1 MSDFARNLLFSFRML
16 RRRPGFTAVMVLTLG
31 LGIGANTAIFS
42 VVDAVMLHP
51 LPYRNPEELML
62 VKGRIPKVT
71 PDPIPL
77 SAPDVIQFQ
86 RQSQTFQSLAAFRSI
101 KADFVGSGDP
111 ERIDAAR
118 VNANLFS
125 LLGVHPMIG
134 RDFTADDDQPG
145 HLFAIVS
152 FKMWQSQFGG
162 SRDIIGRAVRINRQP
177 YEVIGVM
184 PPSFTFPVSGMG
196 QGGAVD
202 LFVPLA
208 FTAEEL
214 AAVGDNFS
222 YSMLGRLKPGVSP
235 AAANAELEAIARRIV
250 ETYPAEVRA
259 DLDLSAVALPLH
271 DQVIGESKQI
281 LLLLFGAVAFVL
293 LISCIN
299 VVSLLLTQ
307 ATDRRK
313 EIAVRLA
320 LGVKRGR
327 LLGQFATES
336 MMLTLIG
343 AGVGLALAYWTMDL
357 LMLLMPS
364 NIPRIHPVGLNL
376 TVIGFTLGLAVLTG
390 LIFGIVPALAASPS
404 NLSATLNENTRS
416 STQGPSTRRVLGA
429 LVVSEVALAMVLLI
443 GAGLLLR
450 SFQRVLETNPGFQ
463 PDHVL
468 TASLSLPKSQYGNE
482 TQIRSFY
489 KQLMQRLQQLPGA
502 KATGASTNLP
512 LEVSSNDVFT
522 PEGSEQLSG
531 GNMNICNSSVILGQY
546 FQAMGVPL
554 LQGRDFTDQDTED
567 STPVVIVSQL
577 IVKRYWK
584 NQDAIGKRL
593 KLGPPD
599 DSNSPWLTVVGIVGD
614 VKQGSLDAETTP
626 HVYRPYSQEPVRS
639 LNFVARSVGEPA
651 SLAPTLRAAIWG
663 LDPQLVMAR
672 VRTMDQVIK
681 ESTSPRRFNL
691 FLLGAFAVLAMV
703 LAAIGIYGVIS
714 YSVAR
719 RSHEIGIRMALGAH
733 PSNII
738 TLILRQGLLLLG
750 MGVAIGV
757 GGALVLTRFLSSF
770 LYGIRPADPVTFG
783 GVIIILTAIGLL
795 ASYIPARRAVRV
807 DPMSTLR
814 ND

>member
-1 MSDFARNLLFSFRML
+1 MNSFIRNFLFSYRML
-16 RRRPGFTAVMVLTLG
+16 RRRPGFTAVMALTLG

-42 VVDAVMLHP
+42 VVDSVILNP

-77 SAPDVIQFQ
+77 SAPDVLQFQ
-86 RQSQTFQSLAAFRSI
+86 RQSQTFKSLAAFRSI
-101 KADFVGSGDP
+101 KADFAGSGDP
-111 ERIDAAR
+111 ERIDVAR

-125 LLGVHPMIG
+125 LLGVHPIMG

-145 HLFAIVS
+145 RLLAIVS
-152 FKMWQSQFGG
+152 YQLWQSRFGG

-184 PPSFTFPVSGMG
+184 PSSFAFPVRGMG
-196 QGGAVD
+196 QGGAAD
-202 LFVPLA
+202 LFVPIA
-208 FTAEEL
+208 FTPEEL
-214 AAVGDNFS
+214 GAVGDNFS
-222 YSMLGRLKPGVSP
+222 YSVLGRLQTGVSQ
-235 AAANAELEAIARRIV
+235 AAANEELGAIARRII
-250 ETYPAEVRA
+250 ETYPAEIRS

-271 DQVIGESKQI
+271 DEVIGESKQM

-299 VVSLLLTQ
+299 VASLLLTQ
-307 ATDRRK
+307 ATDRQK

-320 LGVKRGR
+320 LGAKRGQ

-336 MMLTLIG
+336 MMLTLLG
-343 AGVGLALAYWTMDL
+343 AGVGLVFAYWTTDL

-376 TVIGFTLGLAVLTG
+376 TVIGFTLGLAIITG
-390 LIFGIVPALAASPS
+390 LIFGIVPALAASPT
-404 NLSATLNENTRS
+404 NLSAALNENTRS
-416 STQGPSTRRVLGA
+416 STQGPGTRRVLGA
-429 LVVSEVALAMVLLI
+429 LVVTEVALAMVLLI

-450 SFQRVLETNPGFQ
+450 SFQRVLETDPGFQ

-468 TASLSLPKSQYGNE
+468 TASLSLPKSQYE
-482 TQIRSFY
+482 SEPQIRNFY
-489 KQLMQRLQQLPGA
+489 QQLMQRLQQLPGA
-502 KATGASTNLP
+502 KVTGASTNLP
-512 LEVSSNDVFT
+512 IEVSSKDVFT
-522 PEGSEQLSG
+522 PEGSESQSG
-531 GNMNICNSSVILGQY
+531 ANLNMCNSSIILGQY
-546 FQAMGVPL
+546 FQTIGVPL
-554 LQGRDFTDQDTED
+554 LQGRDFTEQDTEN

-577 IVKRYWK
+577 IVERYWK

-599 DSNSPWLTVVGIVGD
+599 SNSPWLTVVGIVGD
-614 VKQGSLDAETTP
+614 VKQGPLDAETTP
-626 HVYRPYSQEPVRS
+626 HVYRPYSQEPVRA

-651 SLAPTLRAAIWG
+651 SLAPALRATIWS

-672 VRTMDQVIK
+672 VRTMEQVIK

-691 FLLGAFAVLAMV
+691 FLLGAFAVLAMA
-703 LAAIGIYGVIS
+703 LSAIGIYGVIS

-719 RSHEIGIRMALGAH
+719 RSHEMGIRMALGAR
-733 PSNII
+733 PTDII
-738 TLILRQGLLLLG
+738 TLILRQGLRLLG

-757 GGALVLTRFLSSF
+757 GGALILTRFLSSF
-770 LYGIRPADPVTFG
+770 LYGIRPTDPVTFV
-783 GVIIILTAIGLL
+783 GVVIILTGIGLL
-795 ASYIPARRAVRV
+795 ASYIPARRATTV

-814 ND
+814 S

>member
-1 MSDFARNLLFSFRML
+1 MTGFIRNFLFSYRML
-16 RRRPGFTAVMVLTLG
+16 RRRPSFTAIMALTLG

-42 VVDAVMLHP
+42 VVDSVILNP

-71 PDPIPL
+71 SDPIPL
-77 SAPDVIQFQ
+77 SAPDVLQFQ
-86 RQSQTFQSLAAFRSI
+86 RQSQTFKSLAAFRSI
-101 KADFVGSGDP
+101 NADFAGSGDP

-125 LLGVHPMIG
+125 LLGVHPMMG

-145 HLFAIVS
+145 RLFVIVS
-152 FKMWQSQFGG
+152 YKLWQSRFGG
-162 SRDIIGRAVRINRQP
+162 SPDIIGRAVRINRQP

-184 PPSFTFPVSGMG
+184 PPSFEFPVRGMG
-196 QGGAVD
+196 QGGAAD
-202 LFVPLA
+202 LFVPIA
-208 FTAEEL
+208 FTPEEL

-222 YSMLGRLKPGVSP
+222 YSVLGRLNPGVSP
-235 AAANAELEAIARRIV
+235 AAANQELEAIARRIL
-250 ETYPAEVRA
+250 ETYPAEIRS

-271 DQVIGESKQI
+271 DQVIGDSKQL

-299 VVSLLLTQ
+299 VASLLLTQ
-307 ATDRRK
+307 ATDRQK

-320 LGVKRGR
+320 LGAKRWQ

-343 AGVGLALAYWTMDL
+343 AGVGMALAYFTTDL

-404 NLSATLNENTRS
+404 NLSAALNENTRS
-416 STQGPSTRRVLGA
+416 STQGPRTRRVLGA
-429 LVVSEVALAMVLLI
+429 LVVTEVALAMVLLI

-450 SFQRVLETNPGFQ
+450 SFQRVLETDPGFQ

-468 TASLSLPKSQYGNE
+468 TASLSLPEPQYGSE
-482 TQIRSFY
+482 TQIRTFY
-489 KQLMQRLQQLPGA
+489 QQLMQRLQQLPGA
-502 KATGASTNLP
+502 KVTGASTNLP

-522 PEGSEQLSG
+522 PEGSEPQSG
-531 GNMNICNSSVILGQY
+531 AKLNICNSSIILGQY
-546 FQAMGVPL
+546 FQTMGVPL
-554 LQGRDFTDQDTED
+554 LRGRDFTEQDTKD

-577 IVKRYWK
+577 IVERYWK

-599 DSNSPWLTVVGIVGD
+599 SNSPWLTVVGIVGD
-614 VKQGSLDAETTP
+614 VKQGPLDAETTP

-639 LNFVARSVGEPA
+639 LIFVARSVGEPA

-663 LDPQLVMAR
+663 LDPQLIMAR
-672 VRTMDQVIK
+672 VRTMEQVIQ

-733 PSNII
+733 PSDII

-757 GGALVLTRFLSSF
+757 GGR
-770 LYGIRPADPVTFG
+770 
-783 GVIIILTAIGLL
+783 
-795 ASYIPARRAVRV
+795 
-807 DPMSTLR
+807 
-814 ND
+814 

>member
-1 MSDFARNLLFSFRML
+1 MSDFTRNLLFSFRML

-42 VVDAVMLHP
+42 VVDAVILHP

-62 VKGRIPKVT
+62 IKGRIPKVT
-71 PDPIPL
+71 SDPIPL

-101 KADFVGSGDP
+101 KADFAGSGDP

-125 LLGVHPMIG
+125 LLGVHPMMG

-145 HLFAIVS
+145 RLFAIVS
-152 FKMWQSQFGG
+152 YNLWQSRFGG

-196 QGGAVD
+196 QGGAAD

-214 AAVGDNFS
+214 GAVGDNFS
-222 YSMLGRLKPGVSP
+222 YSVLGRLKPGVSQ
-235 AAANAELEAIARRIV
+235 AAANEELEAIARRIV
-250 ETYPAEVRA
+250 ETYPAEIRA

-299 VVSLLLTQ
+299 VASLLLTQ

-343 AGVGLALAYWTMDL
+343 AGVGLALAYWTTDL

-364 NIPRIHPVGLNL
+364 NIPRIHPVELNL
-376 TVIGFTLGLAVLTG
+376 TVIGFTLGLAILTG
-390 LIFGIVPALAASPS
+390 LIFSIVPALALSPV
-404 NLSATLNENTRS
+404 NLSAALNENTRS
-416 STQGPSTRRVLGA
+416 NTQGPGPRRVLGA
-429 LVVSEVALAMVLLI
+429 LVVTEVALAMVLLI

-450 SFQRVLETNPGFQ
+450 SFQRVLETDPGFQ

-489 KQLMQRLQQLPGA
+489 QQLMQRLQQLPGA
-502 KATGASTNLP
+502 KVTGASTNLP

-522 PEGSEQLSG
+522 PEGSKPLSG
-531 GNMNICNSSVILGQY
+531 ANLNICNSSIILGQY

-554 LQGRDFTDQDTED
+554 LQGRDFTEQDTKD

-599 DSNSPWLTVVGIVGD
+599 SNSPWLTVVGIVGD

-626 HVYRPYSQEPVRS
+626 HVYQPYSQEPVRS
-639 LNFVARSVGEPA
+639 LNFVARSAGEPG
-651 SLAPTLRAAIWG
+651 SLAPALRATIWS

-672 VRTMDQVIK
+672 VRTMEQVIK

-691 FLLGAFAVLAMV
+691 FLLGAFAVLAMA

-733 PSNII
+733 STNII
-738 TLILRQGLLLLG
+738 RLILRQGLLLLG

-770 LYGIRPADPVTFG
+770 LYGIRPTDPATFV
-783 GVIIILTAIGLL
+783 GVVIILTGIGLL
-795 ASYIPARRAVRV
+795 ASYIPARRATTV

-814 ND
+814 GE

>member
-1 MSDFARNLLFSFRML
+1 MSDFTRNLLFSFRML
-16 RRRPGFTAVMVLTLG
+16 RRRLGFTAVMVLTLG

-42 VVDAVMLHP
+42 VVDAVILNP

-71 PDPIPL
+71 DDPIPL

-86 RQSQTFQSLAAFRSI
+86 RQSQTFESLAAFRGI
-101 KADFVGSGDP
+101 KADFAGSGDP

-125 LLGVHPMIG
+125 LLGVHPMMG

-145 HLFAIVS
+145 RLVAIAS
-152 FKMWQSQFGG
+152 YKLWQSRFGG
-162 SRDIIGRAVRINRQP
+162 SRDIIGQAVRINRQP

-196 QGGAVD
+196 QGGAAD

-208 FTAEEL
+208 FTTEEL

-222 YSMLGRLKPGVSP
+222 YSVLGRLKPGMSQ
-235 AAANAELEAIARRIV
+235 AAANQELEAIARRIV
-250 ETYPAEVRA
+250 ETYPAEIRA

-299 VVSLLLTQ
+299 VASLLLTQ

-343 AGVGLALAYWTMDL
+343 AGVGLALAYWTTDL

-364 NIPRIHPVGLNL
+364 NIPRIHPVELNL

-390 LIFGIVPALAASPS
+390 LIFSIVPALALSPT
-404 NLSATLNENTRS
+404 NLSSELNENARG
-416 STQGPSTRRVLGA
+416 STQGRGPRRVLGA
-429 LVVSEVALAMVLLI
+429 LVVTEVALAMVLLI

-450 SFQRVLETNPGFQ
+450 SFQRVLETDPGFQ

-482 TQIRSFY
+482 TQIRSFHQ
-489 KQLMQRLQQLPGA
+489 QLMQRLQQLPGA
-502 KATGASTNLP
+502 KVTGASTNLP

-522 PEGSEQLSG
+522 PEGAEPSSG
-531 GNMNICNSSVILGQY
+531 ANLNICNSSIILGQY

-554 LQGRDFTDQDTED
+554 LQGRDFTEHDTKD

-599 DSNSPWLTVVGIVGD
+599 SDSPWLTIVGIVGD
-614 VKQGSLDAETTP
+614 VKQGPLDAETTP
-626 HVYRPYSQEPVRS
+626 HVYRPYLQEPVRA
-639 LNFVARSVGEPA
+639 LNFVARSAGEPG
-651 SLAPTLRAAIWG
+651 SLAPALRAAIWG
-663 LDPQLVMAR
+663 LDPQLVMAQ
-672 VRTMDQVIK
+672 VRTMEQVIK

-691 FLLGAFAVLAMV
+691 FLLGAFAVLA
-703 LAAIGIYGVIS
+703 LALASIGIYGVIS

-733 PSNII
+733 PSDII

-770 LYGIRPADPVTFG
+770 LYGIRPADPVTFV
-783 GVIIILTAIGLL
+783 GVVIILTGIGLL
-795 ASYIPARRAVRV
+795 ASYIPARRAVMV

-814 ND
+814 SD

>member
-1 MSDFARNLLFSFRML
+1 MNGFIRNLLFSYRML
-16 RRRPGFTAVMVLTLG
+16 RRRPSFTAVMALTLG

-42 VVDAVMLHP
+42 VVDSVILNP

-71 PDPIPL
+71 SDPIPL
-77 SAPDVIQFQ
+77 SAPDVLQFQ
-86 RQSQTFQSLAAFRSI
+86 RQSQTFKSLAAFRGI
-101 KADFVGSGDP
+101 NVDFAGSGDP

-125 LLGVHPMIG
+125 LLGVHPMMG

-145 HLFAIVS
+145 RLFAIVS
-152 FKMWQSQFGG
+152 YKLWQSRFGG
-162 SRDIIGRAVRINRQP
+162 SPDIIGRAVRINRQP

-184 PPSFTFPVSGMG
+184 PPSFAFPVRGMG
-196 QGGAVD
+196 QGGAAD
-202 LFVPLA
+202 LFVPIA
-208 FTAEEL
+208 FTSEEL
-214 AAVGDNFS
+214 EAVGDNFS
-222 YSMLGRLKPGVSP
+222 YSVLGRLNPGVSQ
-235 AAANAELEAIARRIV
+235 AAANGELETIARRIL
-250 ETYPAEVRA
+250 ETYPAEIRS

-271 DQVIGESKQI
+271 DQVIGESKQL

-299 VVSLLLTQ
+299 VASLLLTQ
-307 ATDRRK
+307 ATDRQK

-320 LGVKRGR
+320 LGAKRGQ
-327 LLGQFATES
+327 LLRQFATES

-343 AGVGLALAYWTMDL
+343 AGVGMALAYFTTDL

-390 LIFGIVPALAASPS
+390 LIFGIVPALAASPG
-404 NLSATLNENTRS
+404 NLSAALNENTRS
-416 STQGPSTRRVLGA
+416 STQGPRTRRVLGA
-429 LVVSEVALAMVLLI
+429 LVVTEVALAMVLLV

-450 SFQRVLETNPGFQ
+450 SFQRVLETDPGFE
-463 PDHVL
+463 PDRVL
-468 TASLSLPKSQYGNE
+468 TASLSLPESQYASE
-482 TQIRSFY
+482 TQIRTFY
-489 KQLMQRLQQLPGA
+489 QQLMQRLQQLPGA
-502 KATGASTNLP
+502 KVTGASTNLP

-522 PEGSEQLSG
+522 PEGSEPQSG
-531 GNMNICNSSVILGQY
+531 AKLNICNSSIILGQY
-546 FQAMGVPL
+546 FQTMGVPL
-554 LQGRDFTDQDTED
+554 LRGRDFTEQDTKD

-577 IVKRYWK
+577 IVERYWK

-599 DSNSPWLTVVGIVGD
+599 SNSPWLTVVGIVGD
-614 VKQGSLDAETTP
+614 VKQGRLDAETTP
-626 HVYRPYSQEPVRS
+626 HLYRPYSQEPVRS

-663 LDPQLVMAR
+663 LDPQLIMAR
-672 VRTMDQVIK
+672 VRTMEQVIK

-691 FLLGAFAVLAMV
+691 FLLGAFAILAMV

-719 RSHEIGIRMALGAH
+719 RSHEIGIRKALGAH
-733 PSNII
+733 PSDII
-738 TLILRQGLLLLG
+738 TLILRQG
-750 MGVAIGV
+750 
-757 GGALVLTRFLSSF
+757 
-770 LYGIRPADPVTFG
+770 
-783 GVIIILTAIGLL
+783 
-795 ASYIPARRAVRV
+795 
-807 DPMSTLR
+807 
-814 ND
+814 

>member
-1 MSDFARNLLFSFRML
+1 MNGFIRNILFSYRML

-42 VVDAVMLHP
+42 VVDSVILNP

-77 SAPDVIQFQ
+77 SAPDVLQFQ

-101 KADFVGSGDP
+101 KADFAGSGDP
-111 ERIDAAR
+111 ERIDTAR

-125 LLGVHPMIG
+125 LLGVHPMMG

-145 HLFAIVS
+145 RLFAIVS
-152 FKMWQSQFGG
+152 YKLWQSRFGG
-162 SRDIIGRAVRINRQP
+162 SRDIIGRVIKINRQP

-184 PPSFTFPVSGMG
+184 PSSFAFPVRGMG
-196 QGGAVD
+196 QGGAAD
-202 LFVPLA
+202 LFVPIA
-208 FTAEEL
+208 FTPEEL
-214 AAVGDNFS
+214 GAVGDNFS
-222 YSMLGRLKPGVSP
+222 YSVLGRLKPGVSQ
-235 AAANAELEAIARRIV
+235 AAANEELGAIARRIQ
-250 ETYPAEVRA
+250 ETYPAEIRA

-271 DQVIGESKQI
+271 DQVIGESKQL

-299 VVSLLLTQ
+299 VASLLLTQ
-307 ATDRRK
+307 ATDRQK

-320 LGVKRGR
+320 LGAKRGQ

-336 MMLTLIG
+336 MMLTLLG
-343 AGVGLALAYWTMDL
+343 AGVGLVFAYWTTDL
-357 LMLLMPS
+357 LMSLMPS

-390 LIFGIVPALAASPS
+390 FIFGIVPALAASPN
-404 NLSATLNENTRS
+404 NLSAALNENTRS
-416 STQGPSTRRVLGA
+416 STQGPGTRRVLGA
-429 LVVSEVALAMVLLI
+429 LVVTEVALAMVLLI

-450 SFQRVLETNPGFQ
+450 SFQRVLETDPGFQ

-468 TASLSLPKSQYGNE
+468 TASLSLPKSQYGSE
-482 TQIRSFY
+482 AQLRSFY
-489 KQLMQRLQQLPGA
+489 QQIMQRLQQLPGA
-502 KATGASTNLP
+502 KVTGASTNLP
-512 LEVSSNDVFT
+512 LEVSSNEVFT
-522 PEGSEQLSG
+522 PEGAETQSG
-531 GNMNICNSSVILGQY
+531 ANLNICNSSITLGQY
-546 FQAMGVPL
+546 FQTIGVPL
-554 LQGRDFTDQDTED
+554 LQGRDFTEQDTEN

-577 IVKRYWK
+577 IVERYWK

-599 DSNSPWLTVVGIVGD
+599 SNSPWLTVVGIVGD
-614 VKQGSLDAETTP
+614 VKQGPLDAETTP
-626 HVYRPYSQEPVRS
+626 HVYRPYAQEPVRS

-651 SLAPTLRAAIWG
+651 SLAPALRAAIWS
-663 LDPQLVMAR
+663 LDPQLVMSR
-672 VRTMDQVIK
+672 VRTMEQVIK

-691 FLLGAFAVLAMV
+691 FLLGAFAVLAMA
-703 LAAIGIYGVIS
+703 LSAIGIYGVIS

-719 RSHEIGIRMALGAH
+719 RSHEIGIRMALGAQT
-733 PSNII
+733 SDII
-738 TLILRQGLLLLG
+738 TLILRQALWLLG
-750 MGVAIGV
+750 IGVAIGV

-770 LYGIRPADPVTFG
+770 LYGIRPTDPVTFV
-783 GVIIILTAIGLL
+783 GVVVILTGIGLL
-795 ASYIPARRAVRV
+795 ASYIPARRATAV

-814 ND
+814 S